1 MFILHLSNLKVVI
14 VFKIMWII
22 KSNFV
27 SDFISQILGK
37 TFLGNLETLT
47 EKKNIKLRRWRDI
60 VSSWILQFLD
70 HGGRWK

>member
-1 MFILHLSNLKVVI
+1 MFILHLSKLKVII

-47 EKKNIKLRRWRDI
+47 GKKNIKLRRWRDI